1 MKRILLLVGVCVH
14 LSLAQQTEFDSLTNA
29 LKQSPDD
36 TTRLGLLTA
45 LAYKHYP
52 YSDPL
57 QGLKM
62 ADEAIALAHKLLI
75 PEKLGYAYRSKGI
88 NLWARS
94 EYARALEMYAL
105 ALREYEAAQNK
116 EGIAD
121 SYNNMGVVY
130 TYVADYRKALEYYL
144 KALPIYEETGNRK
157 LANILINIGIVHKNL
172 ADPVKALDYYKR
184 ALKVYEK
191 QGNSSGIANALANM
205 GNAYDDLD
213 STAQAL
219 DCHRRAL
226 TANQA
231 IGSLK
236 GVANNLNSL
245 GIIYSG
251 VADYAKALEFLQ
263 KSLHLYEQLG
273 EKNSTCVALMELSK
287 LYRKAPPAFLLK
299 RGVEPSMRY
308 VSSLAYTKRALQL
321 ATEIG
326 SLNRQA
332 FAWEELSN
340 VYEAQRDFP
349 KALHAFKK
357 AVALRDS
364 TASAESKADI
374 AARTMQFEF
383 EKREAL
389 LKADYQREQELAFE
403 KLRQQRMQNNS
414 VMGGAAIVL
423 VAGVTTFL
431 LYRKRREAEFRMKV
445 TETEMKALRA
455 QMNPHFIF
463 NSLNSISDYIAKH
476 DIEMADYYL
485 TKFAKLM
492 RLILEHSEK
501 KEVPL
506 ADDLKAL
513 ELYMQLEA
521 MRLNNKFVYEVH
533 VDESIDME
541 TTLVP
546 PLLLQPFVENS
557 IWHGIAPKMGN
568 GKIDIRIERLNGT
581 ITCIVQDD
589 GVGRTHDAVSEA
601 NEKKQ
606 SMGIKITRARIDI
619 LNQMKQSDAT
629 VELSDL
635 AQGTKVELKL
645 PLVVSD

>member
-1 MKRILLLVGVCVH
+1 MRRILLLAGLCAR
-14 LSLAQQTEFDSLTNA
+14 LSFAQHTEFDSLSNA
-29 LKQSPDD
+29 LKNAPND
-36 TTRLGLLTA
+36 TTRLNVLTD

-52 YSDPL
+52 YTDPV
-57 QGLKM
+57 QGLKA
-62 ADEAIALAHKLLI
+62 ADEAIILARKISNPIMLA
-75 PEKLGYAYRSKGI
+75 YAYRSKGI
-88 NLWARS
+88 NYWAQS
-94 EYARALEMYAL
+94 EYTPALELYAL
-105 ALREYEAAQNK
+105 ALRQYEAAQNR

-121 SYNNMGVVY
+121 TYNNMGVVHS
-130 TYVADYRKALEYYL
+130 YVADYRKALDYYL
-144 KALPIYEETGNRK
+144 KALPIYEESGNRK
-157 LANILINIGIVHKNL
+157 LANIFTNIGIVHKNL
-172 ADPVKALDYYKR
+172 AEPAKALDYYKR
-184 ALKVYEK
+184 ALKVYEE
-191 QGNSSGIANALANM
+191 QGNSRGIANALANI

-213 STAQAL
+213 STVQAL
-219 DCHRRAL
+219 EFHRRAL
-226 TANQA
+226 TINQA
-231 IGSLK
+231 NGNVK
-236 GVANNLNSL
+236 GVANGLNSI
-245 GIIYSG
+245 GTIYNR
-251 VADYAKALEFLQ
+251 VADYARALEFLQ
-263 KSLHLYEQLG
+263 RSLHLYEQLG
-273 EKNSTCVALMELSK
+273 EKNSMCVALMELSR
-287 LYRKAPPAFLLK
+287 LYRKAPTGFLLE

-308 VSSLAYTKRALQL
+308 AASLAYTKRALHL

-340 VYEAQRDFP
+340 VYEAQRDYP
-349 KALHAFKK
+349 KALDAFKK

-364 TASAESKADI
+364 SASAESKADI
-374 AARTMQFEF
+374 AAKTMQFEF

-389 LKADYQREQELAFE
+389 LKADHQKEQEVAFE
-403 KLRQQRMQNNS
+403 KLKQQRIQNNS
-414 VMGGAAIVL
+414 VMGGAALIL

-431 LYRKRREAEFRMKV
+431 LYRKRREAEFRTKV
-445 TETEMKALRA
+445 TETEMKALRS

-476 DIEMADYYL
+476 DIKMADYYL

-533 VDESIDME
+533 VDEAIDTE

-557 IWHGIAPKMGN
+557 IWHGIAPKKGN
-568 GKIDIRIERLNGT
+568 GKIDIRIERRNGT
-581 ITCIVQDD
+581 INCVVQDD
-589 GVGRTHDAVSEA
+589 GVGRRRDESVSSDG
-601 NEKKQ
+601 KQ
-606 SMGIKITRARIDI
+606 HSMGIKITKARIDI
-619 LNQMKQSDAT
+619 LNQIKQADAT

-635 AQGTKVELKL
+635 AQGTKVEVKL
-645 PLVVSD
+645 PLVVRG